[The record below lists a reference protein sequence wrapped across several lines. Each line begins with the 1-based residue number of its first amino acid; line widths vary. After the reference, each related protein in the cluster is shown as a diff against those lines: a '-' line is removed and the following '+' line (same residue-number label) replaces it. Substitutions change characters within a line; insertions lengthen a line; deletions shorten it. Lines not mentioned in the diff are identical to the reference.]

1 MAQDTNE
8 PQDFAGLFDML
19 RGLRGDFAAAR
30 RQAAGDGRRDTG
42 KGGHDVRAA
51 VLGLLAE
58 SPKHGAQLIRDIAD
72 RSTDGWQPAAAEVYP
87 TLQLLVDEGLATV
100 AEDDGRRTY
109 TLTEAGRDEATADDD
124 STGDDGEGTCGRFA
138 PLTQF
143 AQFAGDHGDLPKA
156 GLKLGQAV
164 RQVAVGGDAAQTDRV
179 VALLDETR
187 RKVYAILAED
197 SSDSSGSTDD
207 DSDGNGG
214 DSDGTAVDPSTRG

>member
-30 RQAAGDGRRDTG
+30 RQATGGGRRDAG
-42 KGGHDVRAA
+42 KDGHDVRAA

-100 AEDDGRRTY
+100 AEDEGRRTY

-124 STGDDGEGTCGRFA
+124 SSTGDDGEGTCGSSFA
-138 PLTQF
+138 PFTQL

-164 RQVAVGGDAAQTDRV
+164 RQVAVGGNAAQTDRV

-187 RKVYAILAED
+187 RKVYAILADD
-197 SSDSSGSTDD
+197 SVDDTGSTDD
-207 DSDGNGG
+207 D
-214 DSDGTAVDPSTRG
+214 TAVDPSTRG

>member
-30 RQAAGDGRRDTG
+30 RQATGGGRRDAG
-42 KGGHDVRAA
+42 KDGHDVRAA

-100 AEDDGRRTY
+100 AEDEGRRTY

-124 STGDDGEGTCGRFA
+124 SSTGDDGEGTCGGAFA
-138 PLTQF
+138 PFTQL

-164 RQVAVGGDAAQTDRV
+164 RQVAVGGNAAQTDRV

-187 RKVYAILAED
+187 RKVYAILADD
-197 SSDSSGSTDD
+197 STDSDGTGSTDD
-207 DSDGNGG
+207 DSDG
-214 DSDGTAVDPSTRG
+214 DTAVDPSTRG